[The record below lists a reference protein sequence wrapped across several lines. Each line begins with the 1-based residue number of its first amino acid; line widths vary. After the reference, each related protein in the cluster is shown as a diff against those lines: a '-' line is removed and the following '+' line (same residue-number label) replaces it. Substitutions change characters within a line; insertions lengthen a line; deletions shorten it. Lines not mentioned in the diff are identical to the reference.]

1 MALVVPGVSRS
12 SNSVLRTVDPGG
24 GAGQILQTDRLER
37 GGARLFPRG
46 RVNGRKTVSAT
57 YQ

>member
-1 MALVVPGVSRS
+1 MALVVSGVSRS

-24 GAGQILQTDRLER
+24 GAGQVLQTYRLEG